1 MRLSLFAYLALISAI
16 FSAGATVLIRQGLR
30 DASTHTGYWLN
41 LVVGVIGL
49 WAVTL
54 IFTPADISAFRAVPF
69 FVLSGLLGTIGGRFT
84 RFVAIEKVGA
94 AVAASIN
101 NLNPFI
107 STGLAILLLG
117 EHVTLPMLGGT
128 CLIVMGTILLSL
140 SGRHVGFRPWQLIYP
155 FTAAAC
161 FGMVAIIRKLGL
173 SQTGPLFGSAVNM
186 TTAWVVFTAF
196 LTVSGQARAMRCR
209 GRSCWYF
216 VAAGVAENAG
226 VCLMIVAL
234 SLEEV
239 SVVAP
244 LAGTAP
250 LFVLPMSYF
259 FLRGVE
265 ALTWRI
271 VAGALLIVGGV
282 VMLTGFSS

>member
-1 MRLSLFAYLALISAI
+1 MRFNLIAFVALFSAI
-16 FSAGATVLIRQGLR
+16 LSAGATVLIRQGLR

-49 WAVTL
+49 WSVTL
-54 IFTPADISAFRAVPF
+54 LVTPAHISAFQAVPF
-69 FVLSGLLGTIGGRFT
+69 FVLSGLIGTIGGRFT

-140 SGRHVGFRPWQLIYP
+140 SGRQVGFRPRQLIYP

-161 FGMVAIIRKLGL
+161 FGVVAIIRKVGL
-173 SQTGPLFGSAVNM
+173 SQTGPLFGAAVNM
-186 TTAWVVFTAF
+186 TTAFVVFTAF
-196 LTVSGQARAMRCR
+196 LIASGNARALRCR
-209 GRSCWYF
+209 GRPCWYF
-216 VAAGVAENAG
+216 VAAGVAENAS

-234 SLEEV
+234 SLEKV

-250 LFVLPMSYF
+250 LFVLLMSYV

-265 ALTWRI
+265 TLTWRI
-271 VAGALLIVGGV
+271 VAGTLFIVSGV
-282 VMLTGFSS
+282 VLLTASV